1 MRQQPA
7 SAREEETEAPS
18 RRDLVAL
25 LGSAMPMPMPDA
37 VPDRARWMMSGE
49 QEAYEA
55 G

>member
-1 MRQQPA
+1 
-7 SAREEETEAPS
+7 
-18 RRDLVAL
+18 
-25 LGSAMPMPMPDA
+25 MPDA